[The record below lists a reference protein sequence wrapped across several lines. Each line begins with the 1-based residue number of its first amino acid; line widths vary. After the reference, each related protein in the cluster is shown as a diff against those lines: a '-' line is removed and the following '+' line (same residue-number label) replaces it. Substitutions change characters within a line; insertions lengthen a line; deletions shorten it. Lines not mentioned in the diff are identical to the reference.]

1 MAAHVARHVGRP
13 SAPPVP
19 PADPA
24 ELIGIPPGRTAYR
37 MPSRSRGRHRPPSRM
52 GTPLAVVGGV
62 AGVAATAVSVKVGA
76 TAAVSSLALSLEN
89 LIR

>member
-1 MAAHVARHVGRP
+1 MATHVARHVGRP
-13 SAPPVP
+13 SVPPVP

-37 MPSRSRGRHRPPSRM
+37 MPPRSAGRHRSPSRM

-62 AGVAATAVSVKVGA
+62 AGMAATAVTVKLGA
-76 TAAVSSLALSLEN
+76 TAAVSSLALTLDH